1 MGKKIGNPGKVG
13 KVMKEFKLGK
23 LRSGSKS
30 GPKVK
35 NPKQAM
41 AIALNEAGQSKK
53 DMNMLKKKRV

>member
-1 MGKKIGNPGKVG
+1 MRKKSPGKVG